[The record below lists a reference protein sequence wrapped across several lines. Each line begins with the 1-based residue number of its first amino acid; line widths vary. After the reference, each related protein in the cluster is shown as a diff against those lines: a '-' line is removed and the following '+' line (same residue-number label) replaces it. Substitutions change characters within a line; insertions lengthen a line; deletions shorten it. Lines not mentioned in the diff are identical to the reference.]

1 MYIKAVRK
9 KLSRSERV
17 VKILNLPR
25 CSSDEPGRGF
35 IVMQVDGLAY
45 TQMKKTLQKK
55 RLPFIRQLI
64 QKEDYSLKQFYSGI
78 PSSTPAVQGELFFGI
93 KTDAYLR

>member
-1 MYIKAVRK
+1 MNKFRIYIKAVRK

-25 CSSDEPGRGF
+25 CSTDEPGRGF
-35 IVMQVDGLAY
+35 IVVQVDGLAY

-55 RLPFIRQLI
+55 RFKRTQI
-64 QKEDYSLKQFYSGI
+64 YSD
-78 PSSTPAVQGELFFGI
+78 PDFGL
-93 KTDAYLR
+93 YHPP